1 MPDLHEPAAP
11 HEDDDSAVLRIPNA
25 LVVSQNSC
33 YLNITG
39 DEFEKLRVYAFFPDS
54 DFLSS
59 RRALFENQLNSN

>member
-11 HEDDDSAVLRIPNA
+11 HEDADSAVLRIPNA

-39 DEFEKLRVYAFFPDS
+39 DEFEKLRVYAFFPRQRP
-54 DFLSS
+54 FKQQQGIV
-59 RRALFENQLNSN
+59 RNQLNSN